1 MAISERTKYIVC
13 GILLIILGGVLLLNN
28 AQKPEQSQEIEVAP
42 ADAVDAEAP
51 TEAPADTST
60 DDNQVSVQ
68 EDSSATNSTYD
79 ADWQREESRLERS
92 FSWLE
97 DELKIAERTE
107 ELKIYRAYTKRLSQ
121 CPNGNWKCL
130 EEIRWQLDD
139 FAFAMK
145 SVL

>member
-28 AQKPEQSQEIEVAP
+28 AQKPEQSQQIEVAP
-42 ADAVDAEAP
+42 TEASTEPAGAEA
-51 TEAPADTST
+51 ST

-68 EDSSATNSTYD
+68 EDSSTTNSTYD

-97 DELKIAERTE
+97 DELEIAQRTE